1 LANFRSPYRLSV
13 IKADVVVALKKLLF
27 LEIRGGERLHL
38 ANCSLRSIAR
48 FPTNREEFS
57 MSTIQADREAGAGLG
72 SAMVHALAKNW
83 WLLLLRGVAAIIF
96 GLLTFAWPGL
106 TLLTLILF
114 YGAFALI
121 DGVLAIIA
129 AITGGAPAPRWWLAI
144 VGLLGIGAGLLTFLM
159 PGLTA
164 LVLLYFIAGWAIA
177 TGLFQIVGAI
187 KLRKE
192 IDNEWLLILGGII
205 SVLFGVAM
213 MLAPGAGAL
222 ALVWVIGAYS
232 VVIGVIF
239 VALAF
244 RLKKHTHS

>member
-1 LANFRSPYRLSV
+1 
-13 IKADVVVALKKLLF
+13 
-27 LEIRGGERLHL
+27 
-38 ANCSLRSIAR
+38 
-48 FPTNREEFS
+48 
-57 MSTIQADREAGAGLG
+57 MSTIQTERQPGMGLG

-83 WLLLLRGVAAIIF
+83 WLLLLRGIAAIVF
-96 GLLTFAWPGL
+96 GLLAFAWPGL

-114 YGAFALI
+114 YGAFALV
-121 DGVLAIIA
+121 DGVLAIVA
-129 AITGGAPAPRWWLAI
+129 AITGGAPGARWWLAI
-144 VGLLGIGAGLLTFLM
+144 VGLLGIAAGLLTFLM

-164 LVLLYFIAGWAIA
+164 LVLLLFIAGWAIA
-177 TGLFQIVGAI
+177 TGVLQIIGAI

-192 IDNEWLLILGGII
+192 IDNEWFLILSGIV

-232 VVIGVIF
+232 VVAGVLL

-244 RLKKHTHS
+244 RLRKHVHA

>member
-1 LANFRSPYRLSV
+1 
-13 IKADVVVALKKLLF
+13 
-27 LEIRGGERLHL
+27 
-38 ANCSLRSIAR
+38 
-48 FPTNREEFS
+48 
-57 MSTIQADREAGAGLG
+57 MSTIQTDRQPGVGLG

-83 WLLLLRGVAAIIF
+83 WLLLLRGIAAIIF
-96 GLLTFAWPGL
+96 GLLAFAWPGL

-114 YGAFALI
+114 YGAFALV
-121 DGVLAIIA
+121 DGVLAIAA
-129 AITGGAPAPRWWLAI
+129 AITGGVPGSRWWLAI
-144 VGLLGIGAGLLTFLM
+144 VGLLGIAAGLLTFLT

-164 LVLLYFIAGWAIA
+164 LVLLFFIAGWAIV
-177 TGLFQIVGAI
+177 TGVFEIIGAI

-205 SVLFGVAM
+205 SVLFGVGM

-232 VVIGVIF
+232 VVLGVIF

-244 RLKKHTHS
+244 RLKKHSHS

>member
-1 LANFRSPYRLSV
+1 
-13 IKADVVVALKKLLF
+13 
-27 LEIRGGERLHL
+27 
-38 ANCSLRSIAR
+38 
-48 FPTNREEFS
+48 
-57 MSTIQADREAGAGLG
+57 MSTIQTDRQSGVGLG

-83 WLLLLRGVAAIIF
+83 WLLLLRGIAAIIF
-96 GLLTFAWPGL
+96 GLLAFAWPGL

-114 YGAFALI
+114 YGAFALV

-129 AITGGAPAPRWWLAI
+129 AITGGSAAPRWWLAI
-144 VGLLGIGAGLLTFLM
+144 VGLLGLAAGLLTFLM

-164 LVLLYFIAGWAIA
+164 VVLLLFIAGWAIA
-177 TGLFQIVGAI
+177 TGVFQIIGAI

-192 IDNEWLLILGGII
+192 IDNEWLLILCGVI
-205 SVLFGVAM
+205 SVLFGVCM

-232 VVIGVIF
+232 VVIGALF

-244 RLKKHTHS
+244 RLRKHTHA

>member
-1 LANFRSPYRLSV
+1 
-13 IKADVVVALKKLLF
+13 
-27 LEIRGGERLHL
+27 
-38 ANCSLRSIAR
+38 
-48 FPTNREEFS
+48 
-57 MSTIQADREAGAGLG
+57 MSTIQTDRQPGVGLG

-83 WLLLLRGVAAIIF
+83 WLLLLRGIAAIIF
-96 GLLTFAWPGL
+96 GLLAFAWPGL

-114 YGAFALI
+114 YGAFALV
-121 DGVLAIIA
+121 DGVLAIAA
-129 AITGGAPAPRWWLAI
+129 AITGGVPGSRWWLAI
-144 VGLLGIGAGLLTFLM
+144 VGLLGIAAGLLTFLT

-164 LVLLYFIAGWAIA
+164 LVLLFFIAGWAIV
-177 TGLFQIVGAI
+177 TGVFEIIGAI

-205 SVLFGVAM
+205 SLLFGVGM

-232 VVIGVIF
+232 VVMGVIF